1 MSPEFVRRNT
11 RLIRRAQ
18 RLHRKN
24 RAEVLVIVRQQAHE
38 TLFTS
43 SPQSDWITYCLRQL
57 QESTA
62 NAGSSDGVRLSA
74 ADPSRQAALK
84 VGFHSLEKFVDD
96 NDTLF
101 DFEQADY

>member
-1 MSPEFVRRNT
+1 MPKFVRRDT

-24 RAEVLVIVRQQAHE
+24 HAEVLVIVRQQAQE

-43 SPQSDWITYCLRQL
+43 STQSDWITYCLQELR
-57 QESTA
+57 ESTTDA
-62 NAGSSDGVRLSA
+62 DSPDGFRLSA
-74 ADPSRQAALK
+74 ADPSHQDALE

>member
-1 MSPEFVRRNT
+1 M
-11 RLIRRAQ
+11 
-18 RLHRKN
+18 
-24 RAEVLVIVRQQAHE
+24 
-38 TLFTS
+38 
-43 SPQSDWITYCLRQL
+43 TYCLRQL

-62 NAGSSDGVRLSA
+62 NAGSPDRARLSA
-74 ADPSRQAALK
+74 ADPSRQVALK

>member
-1 MSPEFVRRNT
+1 M
-11 RLIRRAQ
+11 RRAQ

-43 SPQSDWITYCLRQL
+43 STQSDWITYCSQQLR
-57 QESTA
+57 ESATD
-62 NAGSSDGVRLSA
+62 AGSPDGSRLSA
-74 ADPSRQAALK
+74 ADPFHQAALK
-84 VGFHSLEKFVDD
+84 VGFHSLEKSVDD